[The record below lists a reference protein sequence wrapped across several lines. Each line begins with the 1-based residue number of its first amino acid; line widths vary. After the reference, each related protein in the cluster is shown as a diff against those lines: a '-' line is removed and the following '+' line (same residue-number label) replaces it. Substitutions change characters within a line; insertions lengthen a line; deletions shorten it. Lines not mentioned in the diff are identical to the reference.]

1 MERKSLHWR
10 EEWGI
15 GIVEELVAVGILGLA
30 IVVFLTG
37 LSTALMAVRAVDER
51 VYMEN
56 LARRQLEDTK
66 QQPFSAAMP
75 PTYPTV
81 SSDVSLAATNSN
93 PPTNTLQLIT
103 ATVSYHGKTFQLS
116 EYKVKR

>member
-1 MERKSLHWR
+1 
-10 EEWGI
+10 
-15 GIVEELVAVGILGLA
+15 LVAVAILGLA

-66 QQPFSAAMP
+66 QQPFSP
-75 PTYPTV
+75 SLTYPTV
-81 SSDVSLAATNSN
+81 SPDVSLAVTNSN
-93 PPTNTLQLIT
+93 PPTDTVQVIT

>member
-1 MERKSLHWR
+1 
-10 EEWGI
+10 
-15 GIVEELVAVGILGLA
+15 VAVALLGLA

-66 QQPFSAAMP
+66 QQPFSTAEP
-75 PTYPTV
+75 PTYPPV
-81 SSDVSLAATNSN
+81 SSDVFLAVTNFNS
-93 PPTNTLQLIT
+93 PTNTLQLIT
-103 ATVSYHGKTFQLS
+103 ATVSYNGKTFQLS